1 MLNFYV
7 IWSSRDSKSFK
18 LQPVRNVG
26 RSYDA
31 LLAQF
36 YFQFQLLCNLRSG
49 PYQTKRENFKDSSVA
64 EISHRVI
71 VSTYKLLV

>member
-26 RSYDA
+26 RSYNA

-36 YFQFQLLCNLRSG
+36 YFQFQFVQDL
-49 PYQTKRENFKDSSVA
+49 TKAKRENFKDSSVA
-64 EISHRVI
+64 EISHRAI
-71 VSTYKLLV
+71 GSTYKLLV